1 MTTSTETLIVELQ
14 ANVSNV
20 ESSLSRVESRLSGLD
35 TSVTKTDSSFK
46 KLTNSAGKAASA
58 AITALA
64 AAGTAASAALL
75 SATNAAVEYSIAIE
89 VAANR
94 SRMSVEGLQEMAY
107 ATKTVGI
114 DLEKLGDISKDTNE
128 KIGEFIADGTG
139 GFEDFVSVANL
150 TKDEAYQMAKA
161 FQHMSGPEV
170 LQAMV
175 TEMEAAG
182 ASANEMSFALEG
194 VASDTTD
201 LIPLL
206 ENGGEAM
213 ADLRDEARKN
223 IKILTEQDLANIGKV
238 AEKMQ
243 AITEASASES
253 RKLVSVLSDDITRIL
268 DGLSGATSLIGESI
282 IWAINGV
289 QILTTQTVGNVMNL
303 TREAEMALLRMRITF
318 NELTGDDEE
327 ATFLKGELEALQALD
342 VAMDEFDTTFFNEQM
357 EKAREQITLFRG
369 EAGLDEDGDEEK
381 LEKKVETVEDITK
394 RLSDYWK
401 KYYEDLAKD
410 SKKVAEETEDDE
422 KSKADAAHS
431 YYKKASSAAK
441 QFAGDNDDI
450 NKALIIADTAAAIT
464 HSLKINPYDWVNPAI
479 IAATGAAQ
487 LAAVG
492 SGSSSGST
500 GGGGG
505 SAQQP
510 QDFVDDTESVQVSG
524 TIVTSEGTTESSV
537 AMPNEDD
544 MARAMWGII
553 KMAQDNGSIA

>member
-20 ESSLSRVESRLSGLD
+20 ELSLAKVESSLSGLD

-46 KLTNSAGKAASA
+46 KLASSAGKAASA
-58 AITALA
+58 AITTLA

-75 SATNAAVEYSIAIE
+75 AATNAASQYSIAIE

-139 GFEDFVSVANL
+139 GFNDFVSVANL
-150 TKDEAYQMAKA
+150 TKDEAYQMAQA
-161 FQHMSGPEV
+161 FQYMSGPEV

-243 AITEASASES
+243 QITEESASNS

-268 DGLSGATSLIGESI
+268 DGLSGATALIGESI

-303 TREAEMALLRMRITF
+303 TREAEMALLKMRITF

-342 VAMDEFDTTFFNEQM
+342 LAMDEFDTSFFNEQM
-357 EKAREQITLFRG
+357 EKAREQISLFRG
-369 EAGLDEDGDEEK
+369 EAGLGEEGDEK
-381 LEKKVETVEDITK
+381 LEETVEK
-394 RLSDYWK
+394 NEEAAERMSQAWQDY
-401 KYYEDLAKD
+401 YAGLADD
-410 SKKVAEETEDDE
+410 SKKQTKDKKKDDKDKEKAED
-422 KSKADAAHS
+422 S
-431 YYKKASSAAK
+431 YYGNATALAQ
-441 QFAGDNDDI
+441 QFAGDNDAVS
-450 NKALIIADTAAAIT
+450 KALIIADTAAAIT
-464 HSLKINPYDWVNPAI
+464 KSLKVNPYDWVNPAL

-505 SAQQP
+505 GSQQ
-510 QDFVDDTESVQVSG
+510 QQHFVDNTESVQVSG